1 MKAGCQWSVGL
12 CASFILSVSLSGC
25 ISDSLN
31 EYALSDYG
39 PSQADRLCHP
49 YWDCQQGQWEGV
61 GKSEIDMIVDYAD
74 CERDL
79 EPYGEWL
86 DTTVVSGLEARQC
99 MERKG
104 YTLLFPNP
112 LR

>member
-1 MKAGCQWSVGL
+1 MMKAGYQWSVGL
-12 CASFILSVSLSGC
+12 CASLVR
-25 ISDSLN
+25 
-31 EYALSDYG
+31 
-39 PSQADRLCHP
+39 ADRLCHP
-49 YWDCQQGQWEGV
+49 YWDCQQGQWERV

-86 DTTVVSGLEARQC
+86 NTTVVSGLEARHC